1 MDVFQQNFEIREI
14 PLVIKSC
21 KQRVEEFL
29 AKNDLRLDEVD
40 YYAGVFLVGDSD
52 ILLGG
57 GGLKGNIIKCIA
69 IDDELRQTGMGA
81 KLISHLYLTAIN
93 KGETNVKVFTKPQ
106 NKEIFTSLSFKI
118 LATSDKAML
127 LENGNG
133 LKKYCNYLTSL
144 KKEGENGCI
153 VMNANPFTYGHRYLV
168 EKAACQVDNLY
179 TIVVKE
185 DRSVFPYTE
194 RLQMIKDGTKDISN
208 VIVCQGSDYQISEA
222 TFPTYFLKEL
232 NSASQTQISLDLD
245 LFVKHIVPSL
255 DIKKRFVGTEP
266 SDALTNQ
273 YNILMSKVLSNNNIE
288 FVEIKRKENEKGVIS
303 ASKLRNYLENF
314 DFPNASKI
322 AYPTSIPSL
331 ISFLAS
337 YSISRELDTTP
348 KPGLVD
354 KKDSGAHKDMDYTL
368 MSKSIKAL
376 HPYFYKLSYL
386 AYNEENLSINNI
398 QTIGIEAE
406 KNMFATT
413 CGVNTYKGALFSM
426 GLVLVSA
433 ILVYKEHG
441 FVDKILLQNQIKLL
455 STQFSQPHNTHGE
468 KVLEENKIK
477 GALSSAMEG
486 YVLLF
491 EKWLPFIENNGF
503 DNQSLIKLL
512 LLIMTDLDD
521 TNIYYRKG
529 KQVALQVKQRA
540 KSLLENFSLL
550 EVEKL
555 NNEFIKENISPG
567 GAADMLSLTLF
578 VYGILFRKDGSR
590 E

>member
-14 PLVIKSC
+14 PLVVKSC

-57 GGLKGNIIKCIA
+57 GGLKGNIIKCVA
-69 IDDELRQTGMGA
+69 IEDELRQTGMGA

-93 KGETNVKVFTKPQ
+93 RGATNVKVFTKPQ
-106 NKEIFTSLSFKI
+106 NKDIFTSLAFKI
-118 LATSDKAML
+118 LATSDKAIL
-127 LENGNG
+127 LENGDG
-133 LKKYCNYLTSL
+133 LKKYCNYLTSF

-153 VMNANPFTYGHRYLV
+153 VMNANPFTLGHRYLV
-168 EKAACQVDNLY
+168 EKAACQVNNLY
-179 TIVVKE
+179 IIVVKE
-185 DRSVFPYTE
+185 DKSAFPYKE
-194 RLQMIKDGTKDISN
+194 RLQMIKDGTKDIRN
-208 VIVCQGSDYQISEA
+208 VVVCQGSDYQISEA

-245 LFVKHIVPSL
+245 LFVKHIAPSL
-255 DIKKRFVGTEP
+255 NIKKRFVGTEP

-273 YNILMSKVLSNNNIE
+273 YNVLMSKLLPSNNIE
-288 FVEIKRKENEKGVIS
+288 FVELQRKENEKGVIS
-303 ASKLRNYLENF
+303 ASKLRKQLENF
-314 DFPNASKI
+314 DFPNASKM
-322 AYPTSIPSL
+322 ASPYSIPSL
-331 ISFLAS
+331 LSFLAT
-337 YSISRELDTTP
+337 YSINMELNTTP

-354 KKDSGAHKDMDYTL
+354 KKDSGAHNDMDYNL
-368 MSKSIKAL
+368 MSRSIKAL

-386 AYNEENLSINNI
+386 AYNEEDLSVKDI
-398 QTIGIEAE
+398 QAIGLEAE
-406 KNMFATT
+406 KNMFAIT

-433 ILVYKEHG
+433 TLVYKQHK
-441 FVDKILLQNQIKLL
+441 FIDKTNLQNQIKSL
-455 STQFSQPHNTHGE
+455 SIEFSQPHNTHGK
-468 KVLEENKIK
+468 KVLEENNIK
-477 GALSSAMEG
+477 GALVSAMEG

-491 EKWLPFIENNGF
+491 EKWLPFVENNGF
-503 DNQSLIKLL
+503 DNESLIKLL
-512 LLIMTDLDD
+512 FLIMSDLDD

-529 KQVALQVKQRA
+529 KHVALQVKQRA
-540 KSLLENFSLL
+540 REILDKFSLS

-555 NNEFIKENISPG
+555 NKEFIKENISPG

-578 VYGILFRKDGSR
+578 IHSILRKN
-590 E
+590 

>member
-14 PLVIKSC
+14 PLVVKSC

-52 ILLGG
+52 VLLGG
-57 GGLKGNIIKCIA
+57 GGLKGNIIKCVA
-69 IDDELRQTGMGA
+69 IEDELRQTGMGA
-81 KLISHLYLTAIN
+81 KLISHLYLTAIRQ
-93 KGETNVKVFTKPQ
+93 GETDVKVFTKPQ
-106 NKEIFTSLSFKI
+106 NKEIFTSLAFKI
-118 LATSDKAML
+118 LATSDKAIL
-127 LENGNG
+127 LENGDG

-153 VMNANPFTYGHRYLV
+153 VMNANPFTLGHRYLV
-168 EKAACQVDNLY
+168 GKAACQVDNLY
-179 TIVVKE
+179 IIVVKE
-185 DRSVFPYTE
+185 DKSVFPYKE

-208 VIVCQGSDYQISEA
+208 VVVCQGSDYQISEA

-245 LFVKHIVPSL
+245 LFVKHIAPSL
-255 DIKKRFVGTEP
+255 NIKKRFVGTEP

-273 YNILMSKVLSNNNIE
+273 YNVLMSKVLPSNNIE
-288 FVEIKRKENEKGVIS
+288 FVEVQRKENEKGIIS
-303 ASKLRNYLENF
+303 ASRLRKKLENF
-314 DFPNASKI
+314 DFPNASKM
-322 AYPTSIPSL
+322 ACPYSIPSL
-331 ISFLAS
+331 LSFLAT
-337 YSISRELDTTP
+337 YSINMELSTTP

-354 KKDSGAHKDMDYTL
+354 KKDSGAHNDMDYNL
-368 MSKSIKAL
+368 MSRSIKAL

-386 AYNEENLSINNI
+386 AYNEENLSVKDI
-398 QTIGIEAE
+398 QAIGLEAE
-406 KNMFATT
+406 ENMFTIT

-433 ILVYKEHG
+433 TLVYKQHK
-441 FVDKILLQNQIKLL
+441 FINKILLQNQIKLL
-455 STQFSQPHNTHGE
+455 SIKFSQPHNTHGK
-468 KVLEENKIK
+468 KVLEENNIK
-477 GALSSAMEG
+477 GALASAMEG

-491 EKWLPFIENNGF
+491 EKWLPFVENNGF
-503 DNQSLIKLL
+503 DNESLIKLL
-512 LLIMTDLDD
+512 FLIMSDLDD

-540 KSLLENFSLL
+540 KVVLENFSLF

-555 NNEFIKENISPG
+555 NKEFIKENISPG
-567 GAADMLSLTLF
+567 GSADMLSLTLF
-578 VYGILFRKDGSR
+578 IYSILWKN
-590 E
+590 

>member
-14 PLVIKSC
+14 PLVVKSC

-52 ILLGG
+52 VLLGG
-57 GGLKGNIIKCIA
+57 GGLKGNIIKCVA
-69 IDDELRQTGMGA
+69 IEDELRQTGMGA
-81 KLISHLYLTAIN
+81 KLISHLYLTAIRQ
-93 KGETNVKVFTKPQ
+93 GETDVKVFTKPQ
-106 NKEIFTSLSFKI
+106 NKEIFTSLAFKI
-118 LATSDKAML
+118 LATSDKAIL
-127 LENGNG
+127 LENGDG

-153 VMNANPFTYGHRYLV
+153 VMNANPFTLGHRYLV
-168 EKAACQVDNLY
+168 GKAACQVDNLY
-179 TIVVKE
+179 IIVVKE
-185 DRSVFPYTE
+185 DKSVFPYKE

-208 VIVCQGSDYQISEA
+208 VVVCQGSDYQISEA

-245 LFVKHIVPSL
+245 LFVKHIAPSL
-255 DIKKRFVGTEP
+255 NIKKRFVGTEP

-273 YNILMSKVLSNNNIE
+273 YNVLMSKVLPSNNIE
-288 FVEIKRKENEKGVIS
+288 FIEVQRKENEKGIIS
-303 ASKLRNYLENF
+303 ASRLRKKLENF
-314 DFPNASKI
+314 DFPNASKM
-322 AYPTSIPSL
+322 ACPYSIPSL
-331 ISFLAS
+331 LSFLAT
-337 YSISRELDTTP
+337 YSINMELSTTP

-354 KKDSGAHKDMDYTL
+354 KKDSGAHNDMDYNL
-368 MSKSIKAL
+368 MSRSIKAL

-386 AYNEENLSINNI
+386 AYNEENLSVKDI
-398 QTIGIEAE
+398 QAIGLEAE
-406 KNMFATT
+406 ENMFTIT

-433 ILVYKEHG
+433 TLVYKQHK
-441 FVDKILLQNQIKLL
+441 FINKILLQNQIKLL
-455 STQFSQPHNTHGE
+455 SIKFSQPHNTHGK
-468 KVLEENKIK
+468 KVLEENNIK
-477 GALSSAMEG
+477 GALASAMEG

-491 EKWLPFIENNGF
+491 EKWLPFVENNGF
-503 DNQSLIKLL
+503 DNESLIKLL
-512 LLIMTDLDD
+512 FLIMSDLDD

-540 KSLLENFSLL
+540 KVVLENFSLF

-555 NNEFIKENISPG
+555 NKEFIKENISPG
-567 GAADMLSLTLF
+567 GSADMLSLTLF
-578 VYGILFRKDGSR
+578 IYSILWKN
-590 E
+590 